1 MATRLCRNCGAYN
14 IAREWEFTSE
24 IWHAITGF
32 QGEDDKAPRILKL
45 NEEIGE
51 VSQAYIG
58 YRGLNKRK
66 GFTHTAEDV
75 ANELCDVIVTAMVA
89 LEDYVIEPD
98 KYFGEFVTKLIERVR
113 NQGS

>member
-1 MATRLCRNCGAYN
+1 MARRCCPNCGSYFN
-14 IAREWEFTSE
+14 SREWEFTSE

-32 QGEDDKAPRILKL
+32 QGEEDKAPRILKL

-51 VSQAYIG
+51 VSQAFIG

-66 GFTHTAEDV
+66 GNTHTAEDV

-89 LEDYVIEPD
+89 LEDYVIEPEV
-98 KYFGEFVTKLIERVR
+98 YFSAFITRLIERVR
-113 NQGS
+113 TQGS